1 MSDTGTPRTKLI
13 FEKALLVA
21 EIAKNGTVKQMMD
34 MLLSAIYDDV
44 GKLEHELAQTVEEGR
59 RQMREEAATR
69 YVMPNK
75 NRPSAGE
82 AWAAYREAVEDFRAA
97 IRAIPL

>member
-1 MSDTGTPRTKLI
+1 MSELS
-13 FEKALLVA
+13 
-21 EIAKNGTVKQMMD
+21 KQLRD
-34 MLLSAIYDDV
+34 ASERPTRNDLSIGHYWNFCSDAADQIER
-44 GKLEHELAQTVEEGR
+44 LERELAQAIAEGR